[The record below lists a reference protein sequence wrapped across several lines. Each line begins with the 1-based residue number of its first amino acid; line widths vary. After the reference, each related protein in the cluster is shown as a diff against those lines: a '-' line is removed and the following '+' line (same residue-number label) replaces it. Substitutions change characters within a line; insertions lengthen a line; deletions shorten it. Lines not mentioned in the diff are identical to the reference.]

1 MNLAPIEEAV
11 RRIKRGEMVIVIDDD
26 DRENEG
32 DLTIAASWVTPE
44 AINFMITW
52 ARGLVCM
59 PSAPEV
65 LDSLKI
71 SPMVAAGEEGC
82 DTAFCISIDHRDA
95 GSGIGAADRALTIR
109 RVIDSDAKPEEFI
122 RPGHV
127 FPLRALPGGTHSR
140 RGHTEAAVDLAV
152 LAGLP
157 PVAVIC
163 EVLDKDGSPARATYL
178 EEFSTDHR
186 IIVVSVGQIAEYRLA
201 QEADASKSA
210 TLVL

>member
-1 MNLAPIEEAV
+1 MNLTPIEEAV

-32 DLTIAASWVTPE
+32 DLTMAASWVTPE

-71 SPMVAAGEEGC
+71 SPMVAAGEEEC
-82 DTAFCISIDHRDA
+82 DTAFCVSIDHRDA

-140 RGHTEAAVDLAV
+140 RGHTEGAVDLAV

-163 EVLDKDGSPARATYL
+163 EVLDKDGAPARAAYL

-201 QEADASKSA
+201 QEAEASKSA

>member
-11 RRIKRGEMVIVIDDD
+11 RRIKRGEMVIVVDDD

-65 LDSLKI
+65 LDSLNI
-71 SPMVAAGEEGC
+71 SPMVAPGKEGC
-82 DTAFCISIDHRDA
+82 DTAFCVSIDHRDA
-95 GSGIGAADRALTIR
+95 GSGIGVADRALTIR
-109 RVIDSDAKPEEFI
+109 RVIDPDVKPEEFI
-122 RPGHV
+122 SPGHV
-127 FPLRALPGGTHSR
+127 FPLRALPGGTHAR

-163 EVLDKDGSPARATYL
+163 EVLDKDGLPARVTYL
-178 EEFSTDHR
+178 EEFSTEHR
-186 IIVVSVGQIAEYRLA
+186 IIVVSVGQIVEYRLA
-201 QEADASKSA
+201 QEADESKSA